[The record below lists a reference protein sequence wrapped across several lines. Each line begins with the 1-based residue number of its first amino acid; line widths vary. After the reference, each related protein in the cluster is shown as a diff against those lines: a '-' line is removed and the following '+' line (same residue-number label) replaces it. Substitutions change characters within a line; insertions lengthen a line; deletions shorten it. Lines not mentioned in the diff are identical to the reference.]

1 MTLWALKALVSE
13 VAAAVEHA
21 VASATA
27 VVLALAAVA
36 VAVAE
41 AAVVAGVAAE
51 VVEVVEDVEAAGVVV
66 AVDPSPLM
74 RIWTRSWSLT
84 SRRCATLPRFF
95 SCLLRPLSLVLD
107 FLFRCS
113 IAQGPS
119 TIAEKKGRLA
129 EEAREA
135 DLDAELEQYEK
146 ARAGK
151 DEGMH
156 ALGLH
161 TPHMLK
167 SLAPLA
173 ENNEENNEEG
183 EGENNEAE
191 EETAEA

>member
-74 RIWTRSWSLT
+74 RTWTRSWSLT
-84 SRRCATLPRFF
+84 SRRCATLLRFF
-95 SCLLRPLSLVLD
+95 SCLLRPLSLVLG
-107 FLFRCS
+107 F
-113 IAQGPS
+113 
-119 TIAEKKGRLA
+119 
-129 EEAREA
+129 
-135 DLDAELEQYEK
+135 
-146 ARAGK
+146 
-151 DEGMH
+151 
-156 ALGLH
+156 
-161 TPHMLK
+161 
-167 SLAPLA
+167 
-173 ENNEENNEEG
+173 
-183 EGENNEAE
+183 
-191 EETAEA
+191 